1 MKRKEP
7 KFRLIMEVEGEVH
20 FVETN
25 KEKELNALVEGYHNT
40 PFITKMSIY
49 INDGEDAYHLMSED
63 NKTAIG
69 FGR

>member
-1 MKRKEP
+1 MRRKEP
-7 KFRLIMEVEGEVH
+7 KYRLIMEVNGEVH

-25 KEKELNALVEGYHNT
+25 KDKELAELIEGYHNT
-40 PFITKMSIY
+40 VFITQMKVY
-49 INDGEDAYHLMSED
+49 ANDGTDAYHLMSED